1 MDMASVLEAYEAM
14 RGDLRGIPFI
24 LSRVPRMVST
34 PSGQDGKRARREK
47 WLWHLE
53 AQPTWVQAQLS
64 VMQRAAL
71 PSGTTQ
77 LSSGSIVDVET
88 GEIFEDDY
96 EDETVVTGGKG
107 NDEHNSVNYSEAK
120 AEMKADE
127 TPSPIDPDNDID
139 NSRVWLEGV
148 ARGGKVEY
156 GFVLDAAAMTSL
168 YSDWNHA
175 YNALVGDDGYAF
187 PGKFDASKR
196 KQTITLTGGL
206 AIYDWLMA
214 RKQD

>member
-1 MDMASVLEAYEAM
+1 MASVLEAYEAM

-24 LSRVPRMVST
+24 LSRVARMVST

-96 EDETVVTGGKG
+96 EDET
-107 NDEHNSVNYSEAK
+107 
-120 AEMKADE
+120 EMKADE
-127 TPSPIDPDNDID
+127 TPNPIDPDNDVD

-148 ARGGKVEY
+148 AKGGKVEY

-175 YNALVGDDGYAF
+175 YNALVGDVGYAF
-187 PGKFDASKR
+187 RGLFDASKR

-214 RKQD
+214 RKTEQN